1 MAENKNFKKY
11 LPFVINNNNNN
22 NQIFN
27 ENIEEKNKEKTKK
40 NGLGWFLACLFV
52 VSDMAGGG
60 LVALPTA
67 MIQAGFW
74 SGIFLSFLMTLIY
87 MTTSI
92 ALGKNWVILRRRW
105 PSIYKKHCRQPYPEM
120 GKRALGKWMGNVVSV
135 CVDINQF
142 GTTVVYLLLAAK
154 NIHDTLKALFDTNI
168 SFCILLIILAFC
180 LLPITFL
187 NSPQDF
193 WLAAVVAVTTT
204 SLAVILI
211 CIGSLLDF
219 NKCNQYHSMP
229 DFRFTNFFLAVGTLL
244 FAYGGHPAFP
254 TIQNDMRK
262 PEDFDKSSLLSFSIL
277 FCMYTPVC
285 IIGYLTYG
293 DSLRESVINSLQ
305 HVWIQQ
311 IVNLMI
317 TLHLIFTI
325 IIVNNPLNQKVE
337 EVFNI
342 PHEFG
347 WKRVIIRTGMM
358 ALVLFVAET
367 VPSFGPLLDLIVRHL
382 FQNRIFFGRRELGF
396 N

>member
-1 MAENKNFKKY
+1 MSTE
-11 LPFVINNNNNN
+11 NNNFEKPPPFIINGNNKVCD
-22 NQIFN
+22 
-27 ENIEEKNKEKTKK
+27 ENIEEKNLEKSKK
-40 NGLGWFLACLFV
+40 KTGLGWFVACLFV

-74 SGIFLSFLMTLIY
+74 TGILLSFLMTLIF
-87 MTTSI
+87 MFTSK
-92 ALGKNWVILRRRW
+92 ALGRNWVILRRRW
-105 PSIYKKHCRQPYPEM
+105 PVYQKHCRQPYPEI
-120 GKRALGKWMGNVVSV
+120 GRRAMGKWMGNVVSI

-142 GTTVVYLLLAAK
+142 GTTVVYLLLSAK
-154 NIHDTLKALFDTNI
+154 NIHDTLKSLFDANI
-168 SFCILLIILAFC
+168 SFCVLLVILAIC

-219 NKCNQYHSMP
+219 GECRQHHSIP
-229 DFRFTNFFLAVGTLL
+229 EFQITNFFLAVGTLL

-262 PEDFDKSSLLSFSIL
+262 PEDFEKSSLLSFSIL

-285 IIGYLTYG
+285 IIGYMTYG
-293 DSLRESVINSLQ
+293 NSLRESVINSLQ

-342 PHEFG
+342 PHDFG
-347 WKRVIIRTGMM
+347 WKRVVVRTGMM
-358 ALVLFVAET
+358 ILVLFVAET
-367 VPSFGPLLDLIVRHL
+367 VPSFGPLLDLMGKLIRYLSV
-382 FQNRIFFGRRELGF
+382 FPPTFSSG
-396 N
+396 